1 MEQAMKN
8 LRDGTSGNLPPMTGA
23 QDIQSRL
30 ERLDSLKESGLI
42 DATQYEAKK
51 QKLLD
56 EL

>member
-1 MEQAMKN
+1 
-8 LRDGTSGNLPPMTGA
+8 MTGA